1 MFRNATSPA
10 LSIKKATL
18 MFETEEDLRRFEK
31 LIDFSQAE
39 VNLRR
44 LTIAIE
50 WDEAKIELGI
60 IAFNATIFKVD

>member
-1 MFRNATSPA
+1 
-10 LSIKKATL
+10 

-60 IAFNATIFKVD
+60 NAFNATIFKVD

>member
-10 LSIKKATL
+10 LLMKKATL
-18 MFETEEDLRRFEK
+18 MFDTEEKLRRFES
-31 LIDFSQAE
+31 LIDFSEAE

-50 WDEAKIELGI
+50 WDEAKIEFGI
-60 IAFNATIFKVD
+60 TAFNATIFKVD

>member
-1 MFRNATSPA
+1 
-10 LSIKKATL
+10 
-18 MFETEEDLRRFEK
+18 MFETGEDLPRFER
-31 LIDFSQAE
+31 LIDFSQAAE

-60 IAFNATIFKVD
+60 NAFNATIFKVD

>member
-1 MFRNATSPA
+1 MFRDATSAA
-10 LSIKKATL
+10 LLMKKATL
-18 MFETEEDLRRFEK
+18 MFETKEDLHRFER

-60 IAFNATIFKVD
+60 SAFNATIFEVD

>member
-1 MFRNATSPA
+1 MFRNVTYPA

-18 MFETEEDLRRFEK
+18 MFETEENLRRFESV
-31 LIDFSQAE
+31 IDFSEAE

-44 LTIAIE
+44 LTITIE

-60 IAFNATIFKVD
+60 NAFNATIFKVD